1 MTGKMKWESRTEH
14 FGARSRQSTRKEVET
29 VTGWTGHKMAATIS
43 STRKGSQHK
52 LHVQN
57 TKPGK
62 S

>member
-1 MTGKMKWESRTEH
+1 MEPEVDRAQGRE
-14 FGARSRQSTRKEVET
+14 GVET
-29 VTGWTGHKMAATIS
+29 VTRWAGHKMAATIS

-57 TKPGK
+57 TKPGM